1 MDTMDQYLLNLGL
14 DSSPSIL
21 LSKIFLLVFAVLLFN
36 FLVRKLFSQFAIK
49 LKKTENEWDD
59 ALLDVARKP
68 LAWGVWVVG
77 MAWVVGIV
85 SHAFDADTLNFVATL
100 RDTLPLL
107 ERT

>member
-49 LKKTENEWDD
+49 LKKQKTN
-59 ALLDVARKP
+59 
-68 LAWGVWVVG
+68 G
-77 MAWVVGIV
+77 MT
-85 SHAFDADTLNFVATL
+85 HY
-100 RDTLPLL
+100 
-107 ERT
+107 

>member
-49 LKKTENEWDD
+49 LKKTENE
-59 ALLDVARKP
+59 
-68 LAWGVWVVG
+68 
-77 MAWVVGIV
+77 
-85 SHAFDADTLNFVATL
+85 
-100 RDTLPLL
+100 
-107 ERT
+107 

>member
-68 LAWGVWVVG
+68 IAWGVG
-77 MAWVVGIV
+77 
-85 SHAFDADTLNFVATL
+85 
-100 RDTLPLL
+100 
-107 ERT
+107 